1 MNIKQFRDLC
11 IKEVTGNIDETEK
24 KILNLWLSESDEN
37 RKEHERIK
45 NIWIKTSPKEILIP
59 DTESEWFALNRKLE
73 DNSQPV
79 RKYSIAKQKLK
90 PAFAGVIAILLLFI
104 GVYVVSNKEHTP
116 QLKAIATFSKEHKEV
131 HLPDGSIVLL
141 NGSSEIKFL
150 DNFNEN
156 TREVDLKGEAF
167 FSVTKDGRPFI
178 VKTENAKTTVV
189 GTKFNVRSYGEKTE
203 VFVKEGKVR
212 VKQNKL
218 IDEAVELTKGQ
229 FSSVIKDLAP
239 ASPKEVDPYLLS
251 WIDGKLEFNQ
261 TKLTE
266 IVDELERF
274 YNTKIT
280 IENYNDLK
288 NLTITGS
295 FNHQKI
301 DTLLA
306 MICTALNIDFEKQND
321 GYLIKNKSISR

>member
-1 MNIKQFRDLC
+1 MNRRYKNLC
-11 IKEVTGNIDETEK
+11 IKEITGNINEVEK
-24 KILNLWLSESDEN
+24 KIFDLWLSESDEN
-37 RKEHERIK
+37 RKEFERIK
-45 NIWIKTSPKEILIP
+45 NIWIKTSPEEILIP

-104 GVYVVSNKEHTP
+104 GVYVVSNKEHTS
-116 QLKAIATFSKEHKEV
+116 QLKTIATINKEHKET
-131 HLPDGSIVLL
+131 HLPDGSVVLL
-141 NGSSEIKFL
+141 NGESEIKFL

-178 VKTENAKTTVV
+178 VKTENAKTTVL
-189 GTKFNVRSYGEKTE
+189 GTKFNVRSYGKRTE

-218 IDEAVELTKGQ
+218 LDEAVELTKGQ
-229 FSSVIKDLAP
+229 FSSVIKDQAP

-251 WIDGKLEFNQ
+251 WIDGKLEFNH

-274 YNTKIT
+274 YGTKII
-280 IENYNDLK
+280 IENNDGLD
-288 NLTITGS
+288 NYTLTGS
-295 FNHQKI
+295 FNHQEI

-306 MICTALNIDFEKQND
+306 MICTALDIDFEKQND
-321 GYLIKNKSISR
+321 GYLIKNKSIRR

>member
-1 MNIKQFRDLC
+1 MNRRYENLC
-11 IKEVTGNIDETEK
+11 IREITGNINEVEK
-24 KILNLWLSESDEN
+24 KILDSWLNESDEN

-45 NIWIKTSPKEILIP
+45 NIWIKTSPEEILNP

-73 DNSQPV
+73 DNSQSA
-79 RKYSIAKQKLK
+79 RKYSFIKPKLR
-90 PAFAGVIAILLLFI
+90 PVLAGVIAILLLFVSI
-104 GVYVVSNKEHTP
+104 YIVSNKEHTS
-116 QLKAIATFSKEHKEV
+116 QVKTIATFTKEHKEV

-150 DNFNEN
+150 DNFDKN
-156 TREVDLKGEAF
+156 TREVNLKGEAF
-167 FSVTKDGRPFI
+167 FSVIKDGRPFM
-178 VKTENAKTTVV
+178 VKTENAKTTVL
-189 GTKFNVRSYGEKTE
+189 GTKFNVRSYGKKTE

-218 IDEAVELTKGQ
+218 TDEAVELTKGQ

-239 ASPKEVDPYLLS
+239 ASPKEINPYVLS
-251 WIDGKLEFNQ
+251 WIDGKLEFNH

-274 YNTKIT
+274 YDTKII
-280 IENYNDLK
+280 IENYDDLK
-288 NLTITGS
+288 NYTMTGS
-295 FNHQKI
+295 FNHQEI

-306 MICTALNIDFEKQND
+306 MICSALNIDFEKQNN
-321 GYLIKNKSISR
+321 GYILSSKSNNK